1 MSDKVLQEFSTRLL
15 KAKSLLDNTK
25 SQCMALKKEAVKL
38 EKVFLLNIIDNNNAL
53 ISSI

>member
-25 SQCMALKKEAVKL
+25 SQCVALKKEAIKF
-38 EKVFLLNIIDNNNAL
+38 EKVLLLLLL
-53 ISSI
+53 ISLIRH